1 MLAIV
6 SGYWSWRVRHQRN
19 YWLVRLITLSYMMAM
34 PLVFLQL
41 RQPDPISF
49 LSTAIMLLLSLTPAC
64 WTTRQNLSFAMLL
77 SWVVTGA
84 IITIDVNPV
93 TVALMFLLSLA
104 ALPTMWLGYRSR
116 LQLPPVT
123 GDWRGKQLPSLPWQN
138 LGRVAGV
145 TLGAGLLLA
154 LLLFLL
160 PKPTIGQLSA
170 DVDRSWLEPL
180 TQLNKPNAEKPGQVA
195 SASEFNQLA
204 KKYAQLSP
212 DLQTKLQVKT
222 REIVQYQRRTTGQTD
237 AGSTADQVQDL
248 AAFLQTHAQPGT
260 PNPQLVDSLLN
271 NCVLP
276 HSCQLQGSLAELD
289 EAYALMAQSIDM
301 THNQPTTSN
310 PDRPKS
316 PEPNDPVNWAGAT
329 IVLIMGGVTIGCCTL
344 WMLYDRQLR
353 NYRQRLAQL
362 PPLEQIYRQLLKH
375 LKQQGLPPKRSPQ
388 SPLEYAALVGKKLP
402 PPSAQ
407 IVDRI
412 SQAYAAWRYGH
423 QPANIDLL
431 QQLLQ
436 ELIARHPQP
445 AK

>member
-1 MLAIV
+1 
-6 SGYWSWRVRHQRN
+6 
-19 YWLVRLITLSYMMAM
+19 
-34 PLVFLQL
+34 
-41 RQPDPISF
+41 
-49 LSTAIMLLLSLTPAC
+49 MLLLSLTPAC

-123 GDWRGKQLPSLPWQN
+123 GDWRGEQLPSLPWQS
-138 LGRVAGV
+138 LGRVAGF

-180 TQLNKPNAEKPGQVA
+180 TQFNRPDAQKPGQVA
-195 SASEFNQLA
+195 SANEFNQLA
-204 KKYAQLSP
+204 QKYAQLSP
-212 DLQTKLQVKT
+212 DLQTKLQLKT
-222 REIVQYQRRTTGQTD
+222 QEIVQYQRRTNGQAD

-260 PNPQLVDSLLN
+260 PNPQLVDSLLHS
-271 NCVLP
+271 CTLP
-276 HSCQLQGSLAELD
+276 HSCQLQGSPAELA
-289 EAYALMAQSIDM
+289 EAYALMAQSIDI
-301 THNQPTTSN
+301 TQNQPASNN

-316 PEPNDPVNWAGAT
+316 PQPSNPVNWAGAMM
-329 IVLIMGGVTIGCCTL
+329 ILAMGGITIACCTL
-344 WMLYDRQLR
+344 GMLYDRQLR
-353 NYRQRLAQL
+353 KYRQRFAQL
-362 PPLEQIYRQLLKH
+362 PPLEQIYRQLLKQ

-388 SPLEYAALVGKKLP
+388 SPLEYATLVGKKLP

-412 SQAYAAWRYGH
+412 SQAYAAWLYGH
-423 QPANIDLL
+423 KPANIDLL
-431 QQLLQ
+431 QQSLQ
-436 ELIARHPQP
+436 ELIARHPQ
-445 AK
+445 KSK